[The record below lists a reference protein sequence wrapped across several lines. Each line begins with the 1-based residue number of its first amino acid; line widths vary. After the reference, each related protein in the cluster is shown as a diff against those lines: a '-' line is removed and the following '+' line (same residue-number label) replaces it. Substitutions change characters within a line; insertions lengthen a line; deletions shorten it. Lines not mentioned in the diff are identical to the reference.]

1 MGRRHQRLR
10 GLLLVVARGLR
21 VERPVDPLGELDL
34 LQHRDVVAA
43 VSKAGGLGALAAVGH
58 SDRQLEIDLDWIQD
72 NQSFSAAVGTVR
84 GLHFQVPPVGQDKL
98 VRVLRGAIYDV
109 AVDIRKGSP
118 TYGKWVGVEL
128 SAEKWNQLLVPIG
141 FAHCFMTIQPD
152 TEVLYKVSGP
162 YSKEHEGAIRWND
175 PALGIDWPDTKEKFG
190 VEPTLS
196 DKDEVAP
203 FLADFDSPFS
213 CEG

>member
-1 MGRRHQRLR
+1 MTEFIRHSIPEIVEVRPPKYGDHR
-10 GLLLVVARGLR
+10 GFFSEVYKRSAFED
-21 VERPVDPLGELDL
+21 ERI
-34 LQHRDVVAA
+34 A
-43 VSKAGGLGALAAVGH
+43 
-58 SDRQLEIDLDWIQD
+58 IDWTQD

-84 GLHFQVPPVGQDKL
+84 GLHFQIPPVAQDKL
-98 VRVLRGAIYDV
+98 VRVLRGAIYD
-109 AVDIRKGSP
+109 
-118 TYGKWVGVEL
+118 GKWVGVEL

-152 TEVLYKVSGP
+152 TEVLYKVSAP

-175 PALGIDWPDTKEKFG
+175 PAIGIEWPDIG

-203 FLADFDSPFS
+203 FLSDFDSPFTY
-213 CEG
+213 EG